1 MATFAQFATNR
12 ANAKSVVLPNEDL
25 AEYQALS
32 RDYHQSI
39 RPRTPEE
46 VFQVE
51 TMLRS
56 DWQKRR
62 LELVE
67 ADLYRTVLSESPGAT
82 LAAALLSDSP
92 AAKLLARIQ
101 RQLTAF
107 ERAWFRAHTQLHRN
121 REKAADSEPAPSPQL
136 ASFPQPDSSPD
147 RSAGLPACLGE
158 RSSASMLS
166 SKAGLRPAALNVSK
180 SYPRK

>member
-1 MATFAQFATNR
+1 MATFAQFAANR
-12 ANAKSVVLPNEDL
+12 ANAKSIVLPNEDP

-51 TMLRS
+51 AMLRA
-56 DWQKRR
+56 DWQNRR
-62 LELVE
+62 LQLVE
-67 ADLYRTVLSESPGAT
+67 ADLYRTMLSESPGAT

-92 AAKLLARIQ
+92 VAKLLARVQ
-101 RQLTAF
+101 RQLAAF
-107 ERAWFRAHTQLHRN
+107 ERAWFRAHSQLHRN
-121 REKAADSEPAPSPQL
+121 REKAADSELVPSPQL
-136 ASFPQPDSSPD
+136 ASFPQPDTSPD
-147 RSAGLPACLGE
+147 RSTGFPARPGE

-166 SKAGLRPAALNVSK
+166 SKAGLLYASLESA
-180 SYPRK
+180 